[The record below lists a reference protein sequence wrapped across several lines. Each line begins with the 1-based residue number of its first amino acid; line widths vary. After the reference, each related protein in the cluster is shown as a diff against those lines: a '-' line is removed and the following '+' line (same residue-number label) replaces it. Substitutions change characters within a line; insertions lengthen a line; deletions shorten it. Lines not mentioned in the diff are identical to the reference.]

1 MSEGAPPQVISTATG
16 SGSPAFQVPPHDE
29 YYAEMTTRNRGL
41 VSDVEQAGLRRAWV
55 LVAGCGSV
63 GGAAIEPLVRMGV
76 EHLLLAEPDGY
87 DIHNMNRQS
96 VRLQDIGRN
105 KAEVFKERMLEINP
119 YAEIVVL
126 PHGITAENVEE
137 SVRRADVI
145 VDAVDVTTK
154 PPLKAKFALHQFA
167 KRLHKPVVAGYDVAG
182 LQMIIFY
189 DYRRP
194 ETEVLHGRVRAEQV
208 DTIEPMVFLSRVVP
222 IQAIPYEIIPELQR
236 QLRGERS
243 GFPQIVY
250 TSHLFGVLA
259 LRAIMDI
266 LAGRPVR
273 RRVIVDVNDLMR
285 PLGARVRTGVA
296 RLGGLYA
303 LNNQFRRSR
312 KAAREANR
320 QV

>member
-1 MSEGAPPQVISTATG
+1 MSEAGPTPLVDDPQTA
-16 SGSPAFQVPPHDE
+16 PAFRLPPHDE
-29 YYAEMTTRNRGL
+29 FYAQMTTRNAGL
-41 VSDVEQAGLRRAWV
+41 VSAAEQDGLRRAWV

-63 GGAAIEPLVRMGV
+63 GGAVIEPLVRMGV
-76 EHLLLAEPDGY
+76 EHLVLAEPDGY
-87 DIHNMNRQS
+87 DVHNMNRQS
-96 VRLQDIGRN
+96 VRIQDIGRN

-119 YAEIVVL
+119 YAEIEVL
-126 PHGITAENVEE
+126 PHGITADNVEE
-137 SVRRADVI
+137 SVRKADVI

-154 PPLKAKFALHQFA
+154 PPLKAKFSLHEDA
-167 KRLHKPVVAGYDVAG
+167 KRLGKPVVAGYDVAG
-182 LQMIIFY
+182 LQMILFY
-189 DYRRP
+189 DYRLPQTR
-194 ETEVLHGRVRAEQV
+194 VLHGRVRADAV

-222 IQAIPYEIIPELQR
+222 IKAIPYEIIPELRR
-236 QLRGERS
+236 QIRGERS

-285 PLGARVRTGVA
+285 PLGERVRTGVA

-303 LNNQFRRSR
+303 LNNEFRRSR
-312 KAAREANR
+312 KARAVGDRPA
-320 QV
+320 